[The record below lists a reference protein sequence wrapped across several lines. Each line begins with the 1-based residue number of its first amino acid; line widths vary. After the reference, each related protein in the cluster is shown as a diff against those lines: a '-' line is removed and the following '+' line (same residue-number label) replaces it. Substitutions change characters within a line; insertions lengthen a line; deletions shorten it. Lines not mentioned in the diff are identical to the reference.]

1 MKLISNKLNK
11 INWNLLIQFLTCFQ
25 PIFTVKLKEKSIEG
39 KMKKDLLG
47 N

>member
-11 INWNLLIQFLTCFQ
+11 INRNLLIQFLACVQ
-25 PIFTVKLKEKSIEG
+25 PIFTVKIKEKSIEG
-39 KMKKDLLG
+39 KIKKDLLG